1 VVLWYLRPSP
11 HLTRQNDGIL
21 VHWDLLLLRRPL
33 GQPGLVLPQH
43 LLENVDLSMG
53 ITERRSTLDFGG
65 KVLPRLRDEQPRG
78 PVPRLGVVEG
88 FEELFGFEQL
98 DARDP

>member
-1 VVLWYLRPSP
+1 MVFWYPRPSP

-21 VHWDLLLLRRPL
+21 VHWDLLLLRCPL

-43 LLENVDLSMG
+43 LLENVNPSMG
-53 ITERRSTLDFGG
+53 IMRRRSTLDFGG
-65 KVLPRLRDEQPRG
+65 KVLPHLRDERPRG

-88 FEELFGFEQL
+88 FGKLFGFEQL
-98 DARDP
+98 DA